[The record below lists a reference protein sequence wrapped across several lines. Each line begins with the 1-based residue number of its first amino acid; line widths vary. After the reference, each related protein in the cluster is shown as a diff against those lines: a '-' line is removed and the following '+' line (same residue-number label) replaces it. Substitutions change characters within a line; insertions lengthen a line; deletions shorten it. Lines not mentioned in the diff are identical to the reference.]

1 MDLLTSRQALKEDFI
16 SKKQAARANIAL
28 VKAKVE
34 SLAIV
39 KERELKEL
47 QEEFREIDAEFKE
60 LGVLAEREEL
70 FEGAKRKGGAGD
82 PGRMNNSE
90 LLGAALD
97 IQKQNKDKLKEG
109 LQTVV
114 ATKETAM
121 HTAAVLEQDREKIGV
136 RARRAATSSLRLFAK
151 VHATA
156 RPTLLTSFSSISTS
170 AQRISTGLDEVD
182 SELAISR
189 KLLTNFVKRMY
200 TDKIIIAFTFL
211 IVVGIVGII
220 VYAALN
226 PGQNLFNAS
235 TLSQCTLLYRFWPDR
250 PKKYNKKKSPR
261 YNLPLSDSAS
271 SLRAGS
277 ELIDADDSDRQRLFA
292 PCSPSVTLL
301 ATRLFSCNLSLAA
314 AAPSACRRHTCQLAL
329 SSKSARF
336 RSFRCYSVPLPSLA
350 CSSLF
355 SASMRRALYDT
366 ASVSLLSIQNARR
379 VCARVMSS
387 ASCSCRK
394 DLWKV

>member
-1 MDLLTSRQALKEDFI
+1 MRLIKGNKRKTEEKLDLLTSRQALKEDFI
-16 SKKQAARANIAL
+16 SKKQAARENIAL

-261 YNLPLSDSAS
+261 YNLPLSDSA
-271 SLRAGS
+271 
-277 ELIDADDSDRQRLFA
+277 
-292 PCSPSVTLL
+292 
-301 ATRLFSCNLSLAA
+301 
-314 AAPSACRRHTCQLAL
+314 CRRHTCQLAL